1 MLPAGGE
8 LKVWMMSMYIAAEIL
23 VNVLELGGEE
33 IWAMPEKKSKKFWN
47 SEDKSQEV
55 KVVQI

>member
-8 LKVWMMSMYIAAEIL
+8 LKVWMMRMYIAAEIL

-33 IWAMPEKKSKKFWN
+33 IWAMPERKQNVLEF
-47 SEDKSQEV
+47 
-55 KVVQI
+55 

>member
-1 MLPAGGE
+1 
-8 LKVWMMSMYIAAEIL
+8 MMSMYIAAEIL